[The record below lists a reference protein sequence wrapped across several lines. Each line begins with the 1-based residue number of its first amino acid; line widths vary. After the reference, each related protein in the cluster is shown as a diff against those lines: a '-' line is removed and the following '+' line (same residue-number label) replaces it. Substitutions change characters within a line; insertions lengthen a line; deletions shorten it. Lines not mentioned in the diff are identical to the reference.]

1 MLSGEGRVFRGNTMV
16 GGVPV
21 NMPAW
26 GDSLVVEL
34 GRDQEVR
41 VKRSILQ
48 DESGTRR
55 WSGKT
60 VVTQMRRIEVLND
73 KSYGVLV
80 DVSEAIP
87 EGPAMQVDVDA
98 TVGGAWNREVGQVEW
113 PKQAIAAGETWTADV
128 RIRLVLPPGVRVSN
142 F

>member
-1 MLSGEGRVFRGNTMV
+1 MELAMLSGEGRVFRGNTMV

-26 GDSLVVEL
+26 GDSLVVAL

-41 VKRSILQ
+41 VKRSMLQ

-60 VVTQMRRIEVLND
+60 VVTKCAESRFSTTSRTACWWTCRR
-73 KSYGVLV
+73 
-80 DVSEAIP
+80 P
-87 EGPAMQVDVDA
+87 
-98 TVGGAWNREVGQVEW
+98 
-113 PKQAIAAGETWTADV
+113 
-128 RIRLVLPPGVRVSN
+128 

>member
-1 MLSGEGRVFRGNTMV
+1 MELAMLSGEGRVFRGNTMV

-26 GDSLVVEL
+26 GDSLVVAL

-41 VKRSILQ
+41 VKRSMLQ

-60 VVTQMRRIEVLND
+60 VVTQMRRIEIFND

-87 EGPAMQVDVDA
+87 E
-98 TVGGAWNREVGQVEW
+98 
-113 PKQAIAAGETWTADV
+113 
-128 RIRLVLPPGVRVSN
+128 VLPCKLRWMRQQGGVEQGGRAGRVAEAGDRGRRN
-142 F
+142 LDG